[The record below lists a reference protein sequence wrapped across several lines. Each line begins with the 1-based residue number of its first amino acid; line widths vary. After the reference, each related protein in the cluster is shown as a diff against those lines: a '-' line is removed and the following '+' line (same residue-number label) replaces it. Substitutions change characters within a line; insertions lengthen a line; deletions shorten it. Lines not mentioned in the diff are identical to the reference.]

1 MLIPQLHT
9 NAYYWI
15 IL

>member
-15 IL
+15 LL